1 MLISRRFME
10 APAVAVIMLGMAS
23 CASAPPPTEEIAA
36 AQLAVR
42 QVQNSP
48 AQTHAPAEL
57 RQARNKLEA
66 AEQAMDAEAHVR
78 ARRLAEQAVVDAQLA
93 DVKTDEAISQASRET
108 IEATINSLESETLE
122 LSR

>member
-1 MLISRRFME
+1 ML
-10 APAVAVIMLGMAS
+10 AVAG
-23 CASAPPPTEEIAA
+23 CASAPPPTEEMAA
-36 AQLAVR
+36 AELAVR

-57 RQARNKLEA
+57 RQARNKFEE
-66 AEQAMDAEAHVR
+66 AEQAMGSEDYIR

-93 DVKTDEAISQASRET
+93 DVKADAAISKASVES
-108 IEATINSLESETLE
+108 IEQTINALESESLE